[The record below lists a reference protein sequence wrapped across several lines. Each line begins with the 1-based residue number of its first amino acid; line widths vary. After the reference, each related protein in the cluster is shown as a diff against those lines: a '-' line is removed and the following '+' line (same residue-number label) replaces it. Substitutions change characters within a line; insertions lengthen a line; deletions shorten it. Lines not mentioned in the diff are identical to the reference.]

1 MESPTPPPAVC
12 IVLAV
17 TIGQQGV
24 PRRYHPRERD
34 AQPAQALDLA
44 RRLSDSVE
52 VAEVHRLHARMLR
65 ERARPEDENRA
76 EEFLHLALDDYVRF
90 GMPDYAAEAER
101 MLSAT
106 SRSF

>member
-1 MESPTPPPAVC
+1 MRNPHKRSTSPGVC
-12 IVLAV
+12 PTA
-17 TIGQQGV
+17 
-24 PRRYHPRERD
+24 
-34 AQPAQALDLA
+34 
-44 RRLSDSVE
+44 S
-52 VAEVHRLHARMLR
+52 
-65 ERARPEDENRA
+65 RPEVENRA